1 MAINKNKIIKVTNRD
16 NGKVGYVIEDL
27 GNLHR
32 SFNAG
37 ETKEITFEELEKLS
51 WVDGGMYILKNCLLI
66 DDPEATKQLFNES
79 VDPQYYYTEEDI
91 KKLLLGTGVDNM
103 NRFLDALDF
112 APDGVKDII
121 KKLAVTLPCND
132 VAKREAIL
140 DKLHFDV
147 SGALMLQEA
156 SESKAEE
163 PTRRV
168 AAPEVKQVRRYKV
181 VENQ

>member
-66 DDPEATKQLFNES
+66 DDPEATK
-79 VDPQYYYTEEDI
+79 
-91 KKLLLGTGVDNM
+91 
-103 NRFLDALDF
+103 
-112 APDGVKDII
+112 
-121 KKLAVTLPCND
+121 
-132 VAKREAIL
+132 
-140 DKLHFDV
+140 
-147 SGALMLQEA
+147 
-156 SESKAEE
+156 
-163 PTRRV
+163 
-168 AAPEVKQVRRYKV
+168 
-181 VENQ
+181 